1 MTHAGEFSVNRNH
14 CPPVSSEGIFQN
26 YPGNTFRDAG
36 GIFANTTVQ
45 PTSTV
50 HGSERG
56 WQPGSDHRLRKLKMP
71 LFDGEDVYGWVYQR
85 GFDGL
90 ITARRLLHRFQPSQN
105 GNLLEQFFSIS
116 QQGTAR
122 EYVTMFEKMAAQLP
136 GLTEEVLGGVFIKGL
151 TPELRTAVRTQQP
164 TTLSQA
170 MDLTMLIDESRT
182 GGTGDQRGGTVP
194 KPVST
199 RVGGGGIPRP
209 LGGGIIGGGAKDK
222 QSGTSRPPFKRLTE
236 TEFADK
242 KAKGLC
248 YRCDEK
254 FLPGHRCP
262 AKTLQLLFIPEGDE
276 GGAED
281 DQEDEEHFHLDSVE
295 VSAHSVAGI
304 NTPHTMKLRGHIW
317 GLEVV
322 VLIDSGATHNFV
334 SLKLVDTLQLEITG
348 KRETGVFLGNGMSE
362 KCYGICRKVELLLP
376 GLRVTEDFYPLE
388 LGSTDVILGV
398 KWLRQLGEVRVNW
411 KRLTMT
417 FQNGDNRVTLCG
429 EPGLHR
435 TEASLRS
442 LARGISVNDQ
452 GYFVTLAN
460 LNGAELPESQVN
472 PALDTL
478 LTEFVDIFSM
488 PIGLPPSRDHEHAIV
503 LKEGTEPINVRP
515 YRYPQLQKD
524 EIEKLVGEMIESGII
539 RPSTSPFSS
548 PVLLVKKKDGSWRF
562 CVDYRALNKSTLY
575 CGRTSERLW
584 PLCQVLKGRKLS
596 DNRKKCIFGQKQVEY
611 LGHIVSSDGV
621 KANPSKITAMTE
633 WPIPRN
639 LWELRGFLGLTGY
652 YRKFFQ
658 GYGKIAKV
666 LTDLLKKDSFKWT
679 DEATAAFRQL
689 QRVMTQIQYRPGREN
704 GATDALLRRREEVE
718 LKLTLVTTVGLPD
731 QLLQDLK
738 KDSELEALRLS
749 LETNAKGMEGYS
761 SVDGE
766 IRYRGRLV
774 LPRTSEWIPRIFA
787 EFHGGTMGGHEGT
800 QKTYH
805 RMARELYWVGMR
817 RDVAKLVAECGVCQK
832 NKYSNRSPAGLLQP
846 LELPFR
852 VWEDLTMDFVEG
864 LPKSAGYSVIMVVV
878 DRLSKSAHFIPMKHP
893 FTASSVATVF
903 VREIVRLHGIP
914 CSIISDRDKI
924 FVSHFWREIFKYQ
937 GTVMKQSTAYHPQ
950 TNGQS
955 EVVNRSL
962 DTYLRCF
969 ASERPKEWAKW
980 LPWAEY
986 WYNTSF
992 HSGIGRTPF
1001 KVLYDRDPPRL
1012 MSYDHDTTVTTEV
1025 DQYLWE
1031 RDRVLAE
1038 LRA

>member
-1 MTHAGEFSVNRNH
+1 MTKISDVEANLEQFKSETLASQEETRNLCGQMRESIDRNKVEADKQFAEIMQQFKALRPAPLSIDMPASITPPATHPATPPPPLPHHTAAAATPHHTTQPIPLNSQNSYPAFAVTSYPPFPGQPAAAYTSFSGLRFDSQGFPLPMTHAGEFSVNRNH
-14 CPPVSSEGIFQN
+14 CPQVSSEGIFQN

-36 GIFANTTVQ
+36 GIFANTTVP

-71 LFDGEDVYGWVYQR
+71 LFDGEDVYGWVYQVER
-85 GFDGL
+85 FFEVQGL
-90 ITARRLLHRFQPSQN
+90 ITTGDRLRAAVLSLEGSALSWFRWINNREPFRSWEELKRRLLHRFQPSQN

-398 KWLRQLGEVRVNW
+398 K
-411 KRLTMT
+411 
-417 FQNGDNRVTLCG
+417 
-429 EPGLHR
+429 
-435 TEASLRS
+435 
-442 LARGISVNDQ
+442 
-452 GYFVTLAN
+452 
-460 LNGAELPESQVN
+460 
-472 PALDTL
+472 
-478 LTEFVDIFSM
+478 
-488 PIGLPPSRDHEHAIV
+488 
-503 LKEGTEPINVRP
+503 
-515 YRYPQLQKD
+515 
-524 EIEKLVGEMIESGII
+524 
-539 RPSTSPFSS
+539 
-548 PVLLVKKKDGSWRF
+548 
-562 CVDYRALNKSTLY
+562 
-575 CGRTSERLW
+575 
-584 PLCQVLKGRKLS
+584 
-596 DNRKKCIFGQKQVEY
+596 
-611 LGHIVSSDGV
+611 
-621 KANPSKITAMTE
+621 
-633 WPIPRN
+633 
-639 LWELRGFLGLTGY
+639 
-652 YRKFFQ
+652 
-658 GYGKIAKV
+658 
-666 LTDLLKKDSFKWT
+666 
-679 DEATAAFRQL
+679 
-689 QRVMTQIQYRPGREN
+689 
-704 GATDALLRRREEVE
+704 
-718 LKLTLVTTVGLPD
+718 
-731 QLLQDLK
+731 
-738 KDSELEALRLS
+738 
-749 LETNAKGMEGYS
+749 
-761 SVDGE
+761 
-766 IRYRGRLV
+766 
-774 LPRTSEWIPRIFA
+774 
-787 EFHGGTMGGHEGT
+787 
-800 QKTYH
+800 
-805 RMARELYWVGMR
+805 
-817 RDVAKLVAECGVCQK
+817 
-832 NKYSNRSPAGLLQP
+832 
-846 LELPFR
+846 
-852 VWEDLTMDFVEG
+852 
-864 LPKSAGYSVIMVVV
+864 
-878 DRLSKSAHFIPMKHP
+878 
-893 FTASSVATVF
+893 
-903 VREIVRLHGIP
+903 
-914 CSIISDRDKI
+914 
-924 FVSHFWREIFKYQ
+924 
-937 GTVMKQSTAYHPQ
+937 
-950 TNGQS
+950 
-955 EVVNRSL
+955 
-962 DTYLRCF
+962 
-969 ASERPKEWAKW
+969 
-980 LPWAEY
+980 
-986 WYNTSF
+986 
-992 HSGIGRTPF
+992 
-1001 KVLYDRDPPRL
+1001 
-1012 MSYDHDTTVTTEV
+1012 
-1025 DQYLWE
+1025 
-1031 RDRVLAE
+1031 
-1038 LRA
+1038 